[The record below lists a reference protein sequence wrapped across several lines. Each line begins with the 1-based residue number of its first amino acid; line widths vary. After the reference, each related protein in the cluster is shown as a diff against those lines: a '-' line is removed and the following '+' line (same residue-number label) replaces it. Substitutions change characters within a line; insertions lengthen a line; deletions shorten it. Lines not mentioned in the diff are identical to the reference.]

1 MVRGETFPHHQGFS
15 LQSIVR
21 AGRSH
26 PLRELRASRR
36 RPWRHAEKAK
46 HAAVA
51 PAPAPAREA
60 PDLAV
65 LRVRE
70 AGGPVDRASY
80 SCECGYVFAAKV
92 STSVCCPVCGT
103 GQAW

>member
-1 MVRGETFPHHQGFS
+1 MVRGETFPHHQGLS
-15 LQSIVR
+15 LQSILR
-21 AGRSH
+21 AGLSH
-26 PLRELRASRR
+26 PLRERRASRR
-36 RPWRHAEKAK
+36 RHDRHAAK
-46 HAAVA
+46 GKRAAA
-51 PAPAPAREA
+51 GAPAPAREA
-60 PDLAV
+60 PDLAL

>member
-1 MVRGETFPHHQGFS
+1 MVHGETFSHPKGPS
-15 LQSIVR
+15 VESIVR
-21 AGRSH
+21 TSLTH
-26 PLRELRASRR
+26 PLRERRASRR
-36 RPWRHAEKAK
+36 RRGRHATKGGPPE
-46 HAAVA
+46 AVVEL
-51 PAPAPAREA
+51 PAREA

-80 SCECGYVFAAKV
+80 SCECGYIFAASV
-92 STSVCCPVCGT
+92 TTSVRCPVCGT

>member
-1 MVRGETFPHHQGFS
+1 MVHGETFGHLQGLFI
-15 LQSIVR
+15 QSIVR
-21 AGRSH
+21 AGLSH
-26 PLRELRASRR
+26 PLRERRASRR
-36 RPWRHAEKAK
+36 RPSRHAAKGKA
-46 HAAVA
+46 HEPLAEV
-51 PAPAPAREA
+51 PAREA

-65 LRVRE
+65 MRVRE

>member
-1 MVRGETFPHHQGFS
+1 MVHGETFGHPQGLS
-15 LQSIVR
+15 IQSIVR
-21 AGRSH
+21 AGLSH
-26 PLRELRASRR
+26 PLRERRASRR
-36 RPWRHAEKAK
+36 RHSRHASKGKPHGVLAD
-46 HAAVA
+46 V
-51 PAPAPAREA
+51 PAREA